1 MASDGRDGI
10 WIAIAVVTVLV
21 AGALV
26 AGTVLRS
33 RDPARGPQVLAVGD
47 SVTYMSRNA
56 ITSEFDWTSNVDPQ
70 GRPGFRT
77 DELVPVALEKVD
89 EDDPDVLVVLT
100 GYNDLTQGV
109 DTSAA
114 VAEMVEIAADAPC
127 AVWMLLPTKAAYG
140 PDEAAAFNQRVIDL
154 AADHPSVHVAT
165 DWRDAVDAEPGADPD
180 PRLVTEDEIH
190 PNEAGVDRLAQAME
204 EAVSRDC
211 R

>member
-1 MASDGRDGI
+1 M
-10 WIAIAVVTVLV
+10 
-21 AGALV
+21 
-26 AGTVLRS
+26 
-33 RDPARGPQVLAVGD
+33 GD

-56 ITSEFDWTSNVDPQ
+56 ITSEFDWTSNVDAQ

-77 DELVPVALEKVD
+77 DELVPVALRKVD

-109 DTSAA
+109 ETSAS
-114 VAEMVEIAADAPC
+114 VVDMMGIAADVPC

-140 PDEAAAFNQRVIDL
+140 PNEATAFNQRVIDL
-154 AADHPSVHVAT
+154 AEENGSVHVAT
-165 DWRDAVDAEPGADPD
+165 DWRDAVDAEPGPDPD
-180 PRLVTEDEIH
+180 PRLVTDDEIH

-204 EAVSRDC
+204 EAVSCDC

>member
-1 MASDGRDGI
+1 MWA
-10 WIAIAVVTVLV
+10 AVAAVPVLV
-21 AGALV
+21 AGALI

-33 RDPARGPQVLAVGD
+33 RDPARGPQVLVVGD

-77 DELVPVALEKVD
+77 DELVPVALRKVD

-109 DTSAA
+109 DTGAA
-114 VAEMVEIAADAPC
+114 VVDMMGIAADVPLRG
-127 AVWMLLPTKAAYG
+127 V
-140 PDEAAAFNQRVIDL
+140 DAAADQGRL
-154 AADHPSVHVAT
+154 RPERGHARSTSGSSTWPRTTRSVHVAT
-165 DWRDAVDAEPGADPD
+165 DWRDAVDAEPGPDPD
-180 PRLVTEDEIH
+180 PRLVTDDEIH